1 MKRNEYKMLKGLTDE
16 EIVRNIYLTLGNK
29 FSYDRDYLYSDWNKS
44 AEIYERPIMPGVLES
59 IKSQKKI
66 KVLCKQIADSLV
78 EAINKIPEELT
89 QEKIIAKAVGY
100 RKNEEMHVGTILT
113 IGEKNYYLDLYKDLY
128 RIQREMKTRYFAPSK
143 ENLEK
148 IKQQYS
154 SVREDIEGIELK
166 TIEEEQLRQMDL
178 RNGYLKY
185 GLYMDDA
192 IETMRKEMQDEE
204 NLKTYIENYDNIKN
218 KEERNK
224 IIFKWKI
231 EFIFKYM
238 KNEFLE
244 KDIGISEIDKFYK
257 RIYYSLLTEEE
268 KQTSILTSID
278 IHNKDEYGNKTE
290 GILYKIYI
298 RGEELNYIYEDG
310 QKGFTSISK
319 KELDERRKKG
329 TLLYDGY
336 DGLEK

>member
-1 MKRNEYKMLKGLTDE
+1 MKISENEMLLEGLNDE
-16 EIVRNIYLTLGNK
+16 EIVRNLYVALGNK
-29 FSYDRDYLYSDWNKS
+29 FSYDRDYLYSDLDKG
-44 AEIYERPIMPGVLES
+44 AEIYERPIMPGVLEN
-59 IKSQKKI
+59 IKSPNKI
-66 KVLCKQIADSLV
+66 KVTCKQIADSLA

-100 RKNEEMHVGTILT
+100 RKNEEMHVGTLVT
-113 IGEKNYYLDLYKDLY
+113 IGEKKYYLDLYKDLY
-128 RIQREMKTRYFAPSK
+128 RIQRGMQTKYFAPSE
-143 ENLEK
+143 ENLEN

-154 SVREDIEGIELK
+154 SVREDIENIKFK
-166 TIEEEQLRQMDL
+166 TIDEELLKQMDL
-178 RNGYLKY
+178 KNGYLKY

-244 KDIGISEIDKFYK
+244 KDIGISEIDKFYR

-268 KQTSILTSID
+268 KQSSILCSID
-278 IHNKDEYGNKTE
+278 IHNKDEKGNKKE
-290 GILYKIYI
+290 GIIYKIYI
-298 RGEELNYIYEDG
+298 KGEELNYIYEDG
-310 QKGFTSISK
+310 QNGFIPISK
-319 KELDERRKKG
+319 KELDERKKKG
-329 TLLYDGY
+329 TLLYDG
-336 DGLEK
+336 LEK